1 MKLLLF
7 ALANSE
13 KIIKN
18 VNIPSCRNCVH
29 FNPYYSS
36 DFASSLIKC
45 GKFGTKDITDK
56 ISYNEFADMPRSDET
71 KCGNESKFELEQNLQ
86 VKILIHQIVS
96 GLPNILLTTTFVF
109 YMITLLKL

>member
-13 KIIKN
+13 KNIKN
-18 VNIPSCRNCVH
+18 VNIPSCVH

-36 DFASSLIKC
+36 DFASSLSKC
-45 GKFGTKDITDK
+45 GTKDITDK
-56 ISYNEFADMPRSDET
+56 ISYNEYAYITGSDQT
-71 KCGNESKFELEQNLQ
+71 KCGKEGKFEQEKNIEL
-86 VKILIHQIVS
+86 KIFIHQIVS

-109 YMITLLKL
+109 YMVALLKL